1 MRIPLIAGNWK
12 MFKTK
17 AEALVFA
24 EEFKKLYQGTDVQA
38 AVCAPFTDL
47 EALVAVSYTHLAI
60 SMVSLLAASIPSTS
74 AVGSASANPNA
85 CASFKAVS

>member
-47 EALVAVSYTHLAI
+47 EALVEALQGYTCNGGRPERAF
-60 SMVSLLAASIPSTS
+60 
-74 AVGSASANPNA
+74 
-85 CASFKAVS
+85 CR